1 VDEMGMAAFPN
12 ADPTVIFAILFFQS
26 LNSQGIHAVIEV
38 GDQGL

>member
-1 VDEMGMAAFPN
+1 MGMPDFPN
-12 ADPTVIFAILFFQS
+12 ANPRVIFAILFFQP

>member
-1 VDEMGMAAFPN
+1 MGMADFSN
-12 ADPTVIFAILFFQS
+12 ADPTVIFAILFFQP

>member
-1 VDEMGMAAFPN
+1 VDEMSKPDFPN
-12 ADPTVIFAILFFQS
+12 ANPTVIFAILFFQP